1 MTYEEF
7 YWTQSG
13 QKRFRLNEI
22 TIWAVNKMS
31 DTESNTIGS
40 KTFLTGRA
48 NQLVKD
54 VRTEGWRRASERYR
68 KAVDRWIY
76 NHEPYKVKSSDLLL
90 RGM

>member
-1 MTYEEF
+1 MTYEKY

-13 QKRFRLNEI
+13 QNRFRLNEI

>member
-1 MTYEEF
+1 MTYEEY

-31 DTESNTIGS
+31 DTESNTVGS

-48 NQLVKD
+48 NQLIKD

-68 KAVDRWIY
+68 KAIDRWIV

>member
-1 MTYEEF
+1 MTYEEY

-13 QKRFRLNEI
+13 QDRFRLNEI
-22 TIWAVNKMS
+22 TIGAVNKMS
-31 DTESNTIGS
+31 DTESNTVGS

-54 VRTEGWRRASERYR
+54 VRTDGWRRASERYR
-68 KAVDRWIY
+68 KAVDRWII

>member
-1 MTYEEF
+1 MTYEEY

-13 QKRFRLNEI
+13 QNRFRLNEI

-31 DTESNTIGS
+31 DTESNTVGS
-40 KTFLTGRA
+40 KTFLTGRS

-68 KAVDRWIY
+68 KAVDRWIV

>member
-1 MTYEEF
+1 MTYEEY

-13 QKRFRLNEI
+13 QNRFRLNEI

-31 DTESNTIGS
+31 DTESNTVGS
-40 KTFLTGRA
+40 KTFLIGRA

-68 KAVDRWIY
+68 KAIDRWIG
-76 NHEPYKVKSSDLLL
+76 NHEPYKVKPSDLLL
-90 RGM
+90 GGM

>member
-1 MTYEEF
+1 MTYEEY

-13 QKRFRLNEI
+13 QNRFRLNEI

-31 DTESNTIGS
+31 DTESNTVGS

-68 KAVDRWIY
+68 KAVDRWII
-76 NHEPYKVKSSDLLL
+76 NHEPYKVKPSDLLL

>member
-1 MTYEEF
+1 MTYEEY

-13 QKRFRLNEI
+13 QNRFRLNEI

-31 DTESNTIGS
+31 DTESNTVGS
-40 KTFLTGRA
+40 KTFLIGRS

-68 KAVDRWIY
+68 KAVDRWIV

>member
-1 MTYEEF
+1 MTYEEY

-13 QKRFRLNEI
+13 QDRFRLNEI

-31 DTESNTIGS
+31 DTESNTVGS

-68 KAVDRWIY
+68 KAVDRWII